1 MMSFTGP
8 FGKHK
13 MKTILKNI
21 VKIAKISEN
30 ETKRL
35 KRKRTQASVS
45 KTQG

>member
-1 MMSFTGP
+1 MVFTGP

-13 MKTILKNI
+13 MNNILKNI
-21 VKIAKISEN
+21 VKIAKIPEN

-35 KRKRTQASVS
+35 KRKRTQPSVS